1 MTAFSVGHAS
11 ARRWQDAARKCVQAL
26 APIPRGANLG
36 FLYFTDHF
44 AADAAELLAYVKS
57 VTGVVHWVGS
67 VGVGVL
73 AGGVEYFDEPAVVVM
88 VGALPEDGFRVF
100 SGKARPPAL
109 GELTAGGAVAAHFGI
124 VHADPQADDVAGLIG
139 DMSQKLDSGFLV
151 GGLSSSRAAHCQ
163 IADEVISGGLSG
175 LVLSSEIAIST
186 RITQGCTPLEARH
199 RVTSCERNIL
209 ITLDNRPALEVFVED
224 IGPRFADDLEAA
236 GRMFNVGLPVEG
248 SDTGDYLV
256 RNLAGIDPRNKLLAI
271 GDYPQPGMPLMFC
284 RRDSAGAREDLL
296 RMLSEIRPATPP
308 RGGLYFACVGRGAS
322 MFGERSA
329 EMQLIRDELGDFPLA
344 GFFANGEISHDRL
357 YGYTGVLT
365 LFL

>member
-1 MTAFSVGHAS
+1 MTAFTVGHAS
-11 ARRWQDAARKCVQAL
+11 AGRWQDAARKCVQAL
-26 APIPRGANLG
+26 NPRPPGANLG

-44 AADAAELLAYVKS
+44 AAEAGEILDYLKAA
-57 VTGVVHWVGS
+57 TGIVHWTGS

-73 AGGVEYFDEPAVVVM
+73 AGGVEYFDEPALVVM
-88 VGALPEDGFRVF
+88 LAALPQDGFRVF
-100 SGKARPPAL
+100 SGKARPPML
-109 GELTAGGAVAAHFGI
+109 GELTASGATAAHFGI
-124 VHADPQADDVAGLIG
+124 VHADPQTDDVAGLIE

-151 GGLSSSRAAHCQ
+151 GGLSSSRGVHCQ

-175 LVLSSEIAIST
+175 VVLSSEVAIST
-186 RITQGCTPLEARH
+186 RITQGCTPLEQRH

-209 ITLDNRPALEVFVED
+209 ISLDDRPALEVFLED
-224 IGPRFADDLEAA
+224 IGPRFADDLDAA
-236 GRMFNVGLPVEG
+236 GRMFNVGLPVAG

-256 RNLAGIDPRNKLLAI
+256 RNLAGLDPRNKLVAI

-284 RRDSAGAREDLL
+284 RRDGAAAREDLL
-296 RMLSEIRPATPP
+296 RMLAEIRPATPP

-322 MFGERSA
+322 MFGECSA
-329 EMQLIRDELGDFPLA
+329 EMRLIRDELGDFPLA

-357 YGYTGVLT
+357 YGYTGVLL